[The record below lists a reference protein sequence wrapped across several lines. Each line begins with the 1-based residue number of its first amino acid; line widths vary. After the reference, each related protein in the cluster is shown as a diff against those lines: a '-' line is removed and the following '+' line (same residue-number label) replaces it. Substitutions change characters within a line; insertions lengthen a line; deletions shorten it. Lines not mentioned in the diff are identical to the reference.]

1 MVAKILLV
9 FVVVAENNW
18 LTLCGLRDAY
28 RGQVLPNSL
37 RHRVIRLLFLHRA
50 LAGVLRLLKLL
61 LHFVL
66 TFLASIVIRV
76 VDGLINLLLWL
87 FLVGSCCLRLFD
99 HFFGSFL
106 ILLRFRGRAF

>member
-9 FVVVAENNW
+9 FVVVAEDDR
-18 LTLCGLRDAY
+18 LAVCGLRDAY

-37 RHRVIRLLFLHRA
+37 RHRVIRLLVLYRA

-66 TFLASIVIRV
+66 AFLGCIVIRV
-76 VDGLINLLLWL
+76 VYGLIGELLGLV
-87 FLVGSCCLRLFD
+87 LVGSCCLGLFD